1 MDYENFKE
9 QFTEDLKDRLL
20 ERGEDVKVSINQVNK
35 LNESYE
41 AITVTPE
48 EGNIGVNISLD
59 KFYDAIE
66 NGTPYEDVLDKAVE
80 TVERGL
86 NNTPQIDVAA
96 LTDYSQ
102 MKEKL
107 VMEVVSTESN
117 KDMLENVP
125 HKDMEDM
132 SVVYR
137 FVLDSNDE
145 GRATVLVTNQILD
158 SMGVTPEQLH
168 DDAMENAPKIKPA
181 EIKGMSEVMAEMM
194 GIEQAEMFGM
204 GPVAPEDEK
213 MFVASVPD
221 KIHGAGVLAYQD
233 FMDQAAE
240 RVGGDFYIL
249 PSSLHEVLLVPDNG
263 QMQLSDLEA
272 MVKEVNATQ
281 VDPVDK
287 LTDSVYHYDSKEKIF
302 ELGKKFVE
310 RQNQREEM
318 AEKETSEE
326 KGDKSSVLGELK
338 AKKEEVAKTPKKE
351 SIDKGAK
358 AKGGEA
364 L

>member
-1 MDYENFKE
+1 MSADVQDATSFV
-9 QFTEDLKDRLL
+9 QSLHALHHLL
-20 ERGEDVKVSINQVNK
+20 LQDVEI
-35 LNESYE
+35 
-41 AITVTPE
+41 P
-48 EGNIGVNISLD
+48 
-59 KFYDAIE
+59 
-66 NGTPYEDVLDKAVE
+66 
-80 TVERGL
+80 
-86 NNTPQIDVAA
+86 
-96 LTDYSQ
+96 
-102 MKEKL
+102 
-107 VMEVVSTESN
+107 TESLLGQRLARREV
-117 KDMLENVP
+117 MFHLA
-125 HKDMEDM
+125 EDPGAADAA
-132 SVVYR
+132 SANHYAVYAIVVEALFALLGGHHVAVANDGDR
-137 FVLDSNDE
+137 HAWVALHLANQAPVGLACVHLRTGATMDGEGCDAAVLQLL
-145 GRATVLVTNQILD
+145 G
-158 SMGVTPEQLH
+158 QLH